1 MRYRRKVR
9 QDVQAE
15 LTAHFEDELKDCKTD
30 EQKEQRAN
38 QLITKFGDVKLL
50 AVLLRRAKKRCRP
63 LWRKAILRSFQALGI
78 IVLYLLICISP
89 LVVGRPTISINY
101 VDWLNELVRAGRDE
115 ADNARLYY
123 EKASRLYVKIP
134 QELAAKPTKWSVD
147 LNDVELNLLPNWLK
161 DNQEAID
168 ALRRGSR
175 CSGCWSK
182 YQTDKTK
189 SSKAPLATVSMV
201 SAIATNAMENLPN
214 YRHLAFAL
222 QWQIRYEVNNGNID
236 TALSDSLALMKF
248 AGHLQGH
255 GLLIE
260 QLVGIAIEG
269 LANNTIFMLLEWL
282 DVPPDV
288 LKSTQEELD
297 RQFGKQE
304 PIISLEAEKVF
315 WYDAIQRAFT
325 DDGQGSGR
333 MLARGLP
340 YVVTDDWKDNLWRFV
355 SFNYPDRQEMTSK
368 IDEYFRRF
376 AEILTETPYDLRD
389 QAIDEQE
396 EDEEVRIAPIM
407 LKITIPAYRR
417 VSQIAWRMKTGR
429 QALLTV
435 LAIIRYEKEK
445 DQYPVSL
452 DELVK
457 AGYLKELP
465 RDPYSDGPLVY
476 KRADEGFLLYS
487 LGTNLTDNAGTLGLG
502 KDGKPRM
509 WADDGD
515 WVFWPVPESQAKQ

>member
-1 MRYRRKVR
+1 
-9 QDVQAE
+9 
-15 LTAHFEDELKDCKTD
+15 
-30 EQKEQRAN
+30 
-38 QLITKFGDVKLL
+38 
-50 AVLLRRAKKRCRP
+50 
-63 LWRKAILRSFQALGI
+63 
-78 IVLYLLICISP
+78 
-89 LVVGRPTISINY
+89 
-101 VDWLNELVRAGRDE
+101 
-115 ADNARLYY
+115 
-123 EKASRLYVKIP
+123 
-134 QELAAKPTKWSVD
+134 
-147 LNDVELNLLPNWLK
+147 
-161 DNQEAID
+161 
-168 ALRRGSR
+168 
-175 CSGCWSK
+175 
-182 YQTDKTK
+182 
-189 SSKAPLATVSMV
+189 
-201 SAIATNAMENLPN
+201 
-214 YRHLAFAL
+214 
-222 QWQIRYEVNNGNID
+222 
-236 TALSDSLALMKF
+236 
-248 AGHLQGH
+248 
-255 GLLIE
+255 
-260 QLVGIAIEG
+260 
-269 LANNTIFMLLEWL
+269 
-282 DVPPDV
+282 
-288 LKSTQEELD
+288 
-297 RQFGKQE
+297 
-304 PIISLEAEKVF
+304 LEAEKVF

-407 LKITIPAYRR
+407 LKINIPAYRR

-429 QALLTV
+429 KALLTV

-476 KRADEGFLLYS
+476 KRTDEGFLLYS
-487 LGTNLTDNAGTLGLG
+487 LGTDLTDNAGTLGLG